1 MTRDYRGPV
10 IIEDRGRAEK
20 WLSLSYHA
28 EAGRVQFYGVRA
40 KLQTVCLDEPTADG
54 YWSQRFY
61 EYDAACALWLDLPS
75 RFAAIHQAQ
84 HEVRRIEAVTA

>member
-10 IIEDRGRAEK
+10 LISDRGTTER

-28 EAGRVQFYGVRA
+28 EAGRVAFYGVRA
-40 KLQTVCLDEPTADG
+40 KLQTTCLDEPTPEG
-54 YWSQRFY
+54 RWQTWHY
-61 EYDAACALWLDLPS
+61 EYDASRAVWVDLPS

-84 HEVRRIEAVTA
+84 HEVRRIEAVTT